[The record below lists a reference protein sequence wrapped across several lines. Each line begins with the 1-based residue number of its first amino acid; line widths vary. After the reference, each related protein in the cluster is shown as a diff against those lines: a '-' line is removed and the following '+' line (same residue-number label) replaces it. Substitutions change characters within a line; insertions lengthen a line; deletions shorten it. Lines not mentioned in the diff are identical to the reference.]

1 MYGICLIVS
10 SQFTVKMLF
19 KKVVAL
25 VFMNCMIQNAA
36 FLVRGGG
43 DPFQASTSGP
53 VGRDTTLSLL
63 LKEMLDL
70 KGQVQKQEQEIRMLQ
85 SKSLENNVTT
95 STLNQLMSE
104 FVDLKHSFGII
115 KHEFDQTNNLTGL
128 QKITERLDNM
138 AQTIQHL
145 TLTQQVH
152 EIHFEETNRTVYREL
167 DKLNTTLAGLLTD
180 QDSTNRT
187 LMEEVSNSVHLQ
199 DIHRLDIDISTLRT
213 SIATLGSSTQSKFIG
228 TLKQSATF

>member
-1 MYGICLIVS
+1 
-10 SQFTVKMLF
+10 MLF

-25 VFMNCMIQNAA
+25 VFMNCMVQNTA
-36 FLVRGGG
+36 FLVQGDG
-43 DPFQASTSGP
+43 DPFQASTPGP
-53 VGRDTTLSLL
+53 VGGDTMLPLL

-70 KGQVQKQEQEIRMLQ
+70 KGQVQNQEQEIRKL
-85 SKSLENNVTT
+85 KSLENNVTT
-95 STLNQLMSE
+95 NTLNQLMSE

-128 QKITERLDNM
+128 QKITDRLDNM

-145 TLTQQVH
+145 TLIQQVH

-167 DKLNTTLAGLLTD
+167 DSLNTTLAGLLTD

-199 DIHRLDIDISTLRT
+199 DIHRLDVDISTLRT

-228 TLKQSATF
+228 TFKSISDILIKIKLFDLVI